1 VIDEKYIELIQ
12 ADVDGELP
20 EQQRPE
26 LSRLLLANPEARALR
41 DDLKSLC
48 GVLDQMPR
56 EEPPPGLRDGILAA
70 VPASSGPSVPRRSW
84 IAPWSGPAALRYA
97 AMFAGGL
104 FVGGLAFEAI
114 QERHASL
121 DASDVAGTMVS
132 GNPATR
138 SAPVDSVRV
147 ALDQVDG
154 TVRLFT
160 SSTLRVVEFDL
171 NFRAPVDIV
180 VIHDGEQAR
189 FSGSAPSTGGSAG
202 RYALVL
208 DGPGHP
214 GQPIEVEFVAG
225 GHVIHRD
232 ALRAAVQQ

>member
-1 VIDEKYIELIQ
+1 MIDEKYIELIQ
-12 ADVDGELP
+12 AEVDGELP
-20 EQQRPE
+20 DTRRAE
-26 LSRLLLANPEARALR
+26 LAAFLLANPEARALR
-41 DDLKSLC
+41 DELKSLC
-48 GVLDQMPR
+48 GVLGQVPR

-70 VPASSGPSVPRRSW
+70 VPASSGSFVPRRGW
-84 IAPWSGPAALRYA
+84 IAAWSGPAALRYA
-97 AMFAGGL
+97 AVFAGGL
-104 FVGGLAFEAI
+104 FAGGLAFEAS
-114 QERHASL
+114 QDRHASL

-132 GNPATR
+132 GDQATR
-138 SAPVDSVRV
+138 SAPVDSVQV

-160 SSTLRVVEFDL
+160 SPALRVVEFEL
-171 NFRAPVDIV
+171 NFKAPVDVV

-189 FSGSAPSTGGSAG
+189 FSGSTPSTAGSAG

-214 GQPIEVEFVAG
+214 GQPIDLEFVAG
-225 GHVIHRD
+225 GQVIHRD